1 MTRVGVFICHCGHN
15 IASAVDVEDV
25 VEFAKTLPNVVYAG
39 HNLYSCSQEGLSSIK
54 KSIVDNKLER
64 VVVAACTPRTHEP
77 LFRRACEQA
86 GINKYLFEFVNIR
99 EHCSW
104 IHAKEP
110 ELATAK
116 AKKLVSMG
124 VAKASLL
131 EPQEEGES
139 GVIPKAVVIGAGLSG
154 LSAAVSLLD
163 QGIETH
169 IVEKEEVVGGL
180 VREIALIG
188 PENVDAQKL
197 LADLRAKIET
207 SSKAHVHLGS
217 KVRELKGFIGNFEMT
232 IDDGG
237 KETCVEAGAVIV
249 ATGGVEFQ
257 PDGEYGFGEVPEVI
271 TQLELERRLSQG
283 GVDARRIVIINCVGS
298 RQPGRE
304 YCSRICCNASLKN
317 SLRLKDSDPDRS
329 VTVIHRDIMSCGT
342 TEERLYREASD
353 RGVRFVRYSPDRRPE
368 VKKENGEVTVYVY
381 DESLDEV
388 IDLDVDLVV
397 LATPI
402 VSPEDSVDTSKLL
415 KVPRDK
421 YGFFLE
427 AHVKLRP
434 VEFATDGVFV
444 CGAARWPVSARE
456 CIWQGQAA
464 AAKASIPISEG
475 KVRIEAITAEV
486 DPDKCVACGNCVRA
500 CPYEAIQI
508 VETESGGRA
517 AKVSEAQCKGC
528 GTCVAAC
535 HNDAVQQKGFST
547 GQLGAMID
555 ALIRTAKEVAR

>member
-25 VEFAKTLPNVVYAG
+25 VEYAKTLPDVVYAG

-54 KSIVDNKLER
+54 KSIEDNDLER

-116 AKKLVSMG
+116 AKRLVAMG

-169 IVEKEEVVGGL
+169 IVEKEDEVGGL
-180 VREIALIG
+180 VRDIAVIG
-188 PENVDAQKL
+188 PENVDARKL
-197 LADLRAKIET
+197 LADLRAKVEA
-207 SSKAHVHLGS
+207 SDRAHLHLGS
-217 KVRELKGFIGNFEMT
+217 KVRDLKGFIGNFEMT
-232 IDDGG
+232 IDEGG
-237 KETCVEAGAVIV
+237 KEICVEAGAVIV
-249 ATGGVEFQ
+249 ATGGVEHQ
-257 PDGEYGFGEVPEVI
+257 PTGEYGFGEIPEVI
-271 TQLELERRLSQG
+271 TQLELEKRLSQN
-283 GVDARRIVIINCVGS
+283 GVDARRVVIINCVGS

-317 SLRLKDSDPDRS
+317 SLRLIDSSPDRS

-353 RGVRFVRYSPDRRPE
+353 RGVRFVRYSPEKRPE
-368 VKKENGEVTVYVY
+368 VRKENGGVTVYVY

-402 VSPEDSVDTSKLL
+402 VSPDDSVDTSKLL

-486 DPDKCVACGNCVRA
+486 DPDKCAACGNCVRA

-508 VETESGGRA
+508 AETESGGRA

-555 ALIRTAKEVAR
+555 ALIRTAKEVSR